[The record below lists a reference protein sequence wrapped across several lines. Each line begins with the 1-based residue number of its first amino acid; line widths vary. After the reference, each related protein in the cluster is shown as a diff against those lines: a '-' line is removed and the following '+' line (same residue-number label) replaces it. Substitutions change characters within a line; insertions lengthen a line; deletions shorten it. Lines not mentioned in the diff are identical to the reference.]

1 MFLNLTGAVVA
12 LGASAALGLAGPSA
26 LPAAAP
32 TATASPAAV
41 SSAMSTA
48 EVAPAA
54 QLTSDSRTVGAPA
67 IELAACRRVW
77 HPGQWYRF
85 DRGGWDR
92 FHHWQHGW
100 ERRQHPGRWGCR

>member
-26 LPAAAP
+26 IPAASP
-32 TATASPAAV
+32 T
-41 SSAMSTA
+41 
-48 EVAPAA
+48 APAA
-54 QLTSDSRTVGAPA
+54 LSTAQVASTTQLTSDSRAVAAPA

-77 HPGQWYRF
+77 HPGAWYRF

-92 FHHWQHGW
+92 SHHWQHRW
-100 ERRQHPGRWGCR
+100 ERRQRPGWWGCR

>member
-26 LPAAAP
+26 VPAASP
-32 TATASPAAV
+32 TAAVAPAAV
-41 SSAMSTA
+41 STA

-54 QLTSDSRTVGAPA
+54 LLTSSSGLVAAPT
-67 IELAACRRVW
+67 IELAACRRAW

-92 FHHWQHGW
+92 FHHWQPRW
-100 ERRQHPGRWGCR
+100 ERRQHPGWWDCR